1 MHVQLINDGDNKQNK
16 LKIQSL
22 CFYYRNHKHVLY
34 GSFTIN
40 DDVFIFS
47 FNIFDIY
54 RSYQSR
60 SNKKSSKSHKS
71 SKSST
76 ITAAKTS
83 SSNNNNF
90 DSTSKHHH
98 HYQQQQPQESSIK
111 EIQQKQDD
119 LNNPIIKIL
128 ETQLSDETQD
138 ELQQHKQNPDSTTTP
153 PPEIVSSSSISTSTN
168 KVSSKSSESSSKSL
182 FLKQNSW
189 LLPSSSSSASSTT
202 TTTTA
207 ASSSTNTLNSLLF
220 NAFNSITSNS
230 TDNSLLFTKALEQQT
245 AAAAAANALNNC
257 NMCTSTSGFSF
268 TNTTP
273 AVFNPSQATT
283 TTAGTS
289 KRQPQITNLSNFL
302 IVRFE
307 VGANNDT
314 TSKSKGKY
322 KKSIKI
328 SVSAKVVSNSNS
340 NDGAD
345 SNSND
350 ILTIPLT
357 QKAFEFTEKCLSFRL
372 ACIDLISDMQTR
384 QNFNVKLIN
393 LYDKSLFAVVNFLI
407 KPQKQKKEEEEE
419 VAVND
424 DADDVLGHK
433 LYQIKHEENNSS
445 TTISKPQQTTELV
458 VPTPPTVLSA
468 TSSSR
473 LNLTELTINSLNTD
487 CNILSLIAI
496 SVTTYEDD
504 PDIRLIAMLDHNG
517 LISIVDPFKNIKLCE
532 FNSPSDQNEK
542 FISISYCYGIDK
554 ICAISEHGRAYL
566 ICVRVS
572 PIVNPINLNEIYSL
586 IANNGVD
593 DGSITLP
600 KLVVDSNPLKSY
612 VNYFLFKL
620 SFPSSLS
627 ASFRL

>member
-60 SNKKSSKSHKS
+60 SNKKSSKTHKS
-71 SKSST
+71 SKSTTST
-76 ITAAKTS
+76 KT
-83 SSNNNNF
+83 NNNNTNNN
-90 DSTSKHHH
+90 DSKH
-98 HYQQQQPQESSIK
+98 QQESTIK
-111 EIQQKQDD
+111 EKQDD
-119 LNNPIIKIL
+119 LSNPIIKIL
-128 ETQLSDETQD
+128 ESQLSDETQD
-138 ELQQHKQNPDSTTTP
+138 EQQKQNQDSTP
-153 PPEIVSSSSISTSTN
+153 PPESSVSTAPPPPPPQTTTN
-168 KVSSKSSESSSKSL
+168 KKSEPISKSV

-189 LLPSSSSSASSTT
+189 LLPSSQQSSTSTT
-202 TTTTA
+202 T
-207 ASSSTNTLNSLLF
+207 ASNTLNNLLF

-230 TDNSLLFTKALEQQT
+230 TDPSNSLLFTKALEQQT
-245 AAAAAANALNNC
+245 AVASGLN
-257 NMCTSTSGFSF
+257 NMCTPSGFSF
-268 TNTTP
+268 NSTTTP
-273 AVFNPSQATT
+273 AAFNPSLT
-283 TTAGTS
+283 TS
-289 KRQPQITNLSNFL
+289 KRQSQITNLSNFL

-307 VGANNDT
+307 IGANNET

-328 SVSAKVVSNSNS
+328 SVSAKVISSNSNS
-340 NDGAD
+340 SHDGEP
-345 SNSND
+345 SSSSND

-372 ACIDLISDMQTR
+372 ACIDLVTDIQTR

-393 LYDKSLFAVVNFLI
+393 LYDKSLFSIVNFKI
-407 KPQKQKKEEEEE
+407 KQQQGDEI
-419 VAVND
+419 
-424 DADDVLGHK
+424 LGYK
-433 LYQIKHEENNSS
+433 LYQIKHEENASS
-445 TTISKPQQTTELV
+445 TSTSKQQTTE
-458 VPTPPTVLSA
+458 TTTPTVLSA

-473 LNLTELTINSLNTD
+473 LNLTELTINSMNLD
-487 CNILSLIAI
+487 CNISSLIAI

-517 LISIVDPFKNIKLCE
+517 LISIVDPFKNLKLCE
-532 FNSPSDQNEK
+532 FNSPSDTEK
-542 FISISYCYGIDK
+542 FISINYCYGIDK
-554 ICAISEHGRAYL
+554 ICAISENGKAYL

-586 IANNGVD
+586 IANNGVG

-600 KLVVDSNPLKSY
+600 KLVVDSNPLRSNVIKI
-612 VNYFLFKL
+612 FLILF
-620 SFPSSLS
+620 SF
-627 ASFRL
+627 

>member
-1 MHVQLINDGDNKQNK
+1 MHVQLINDSDNKQNK

-60 SNKKSSKSHKS
+60 SNKKSSKTHKS
-71 SKSST
+71 SKSTTST
-76 ITAAKTS
+76 KT
-83 SSNNNNF
+83 NNNNTNNN
-90 DSTSKHHH
+90 DSKH
-98 HYQQQQPQESSIK
+98 QQESTIK
-111 EIQQKQDD
+111 EKQDD
-119 LNNPIIKIL
+119 LSNPIIKIL
-128 ETQLSDETQD
+128 ESQLSDETQD
-138 ELQQHKQNPDSTTTP
+138 EQQKQNQDSTP
-153 PPEIVSSSSISTSTN
+153 PPESSVSTAPPLPPPQATTNKKSESIS
-168 KVSSKSSESSSKSL
+168 KSV

-189 LLPSSSSSASSTT
+189 LLPSSQQSSTSTT
-202 TTTTA
+202 T
-207 ASSSTNTLNSLLF
+207 SSNTLNNLLF

-230 TDNSLLFTKALEQQT
+230 TDPSNSLLFTKALEQQT
-245 AAAAAANALNNC
+245 AAASALNN
-257 NMCTSTSGFSF
+257 MCTPSGFSF
-268 TNTTP
+268 NSTTTP
-273 AVFNPSQATT
+273 AAFNPSLT
-283 TTAGTS
+283 TS
-289 KRQPQITNLSNFL
+289 KRQSQITNLSNFL

-307 VGANNDT
+307 IGANNET

-328 SVSAKVVSNSNS
+328 SVSAKVISSNSNS
-340 NDGAD
+340 SHDGEP
-345 SNSND
+345 SSSND

-372 ACIDLISDMQTR
+372 ACIDLASDIQTR

-393 LYDKSLFAVVNFLI
+393 LYDKSLFSIVNFKI
-407 KPQKQKKEEEEE
+407 KQPQGDEI
-419 VAVND
+419 
-424 DADDVLGHK
+424 LGYK
-433 LYQIKHEENNSS
+433 LYQIKHEENASS
-445 TTISKPQQTTELV
+445 TSTSKQQTTE
-458 VPTPPTVLSA
+458 TTIPTVLSA

-473 LNLTELTINSLNTD
+473 LNLTELTINSMNLD
-487 CNILSLIAI
+487 CNISSLIAI

-517 LISIVDPFKNIKLCE
+517 LISIVDPFKNLKLCE
-532 FNSPSDQNEK
+532 FNSPSDTEK
-542 FISISYCYGIDK
+542 FISINYCYGIDK
-554 ICAISEHGRAYL
+554 ICAISENGKAYL

-586 IANNGVD
+586 IANNGVG

-600 KLVVDSNPLKSY
+600 KLVVDSNPLRSNVIKI
-612 VNYFLFKL
+612 FLILF
-620 SFPSSLS
+620 SF
-627 ASFRL
+627 